1 MMKYYMKFLTY
12 NMEKIET
19 NIESFYAVHYATSK
33 YMQTICNLLGISV
46 ENWRELDNTKY
57 AKI

>member
-1 MMKYYMKFLTY
+1 MKFLTY
-12 NMEKIET
+12 NMEKIEK
-19 NIESFYAVHYATSK
+19 NIESVYAVHYATSK

-46 ENWRELDNTKY
+46 ENWGEVDNTKY